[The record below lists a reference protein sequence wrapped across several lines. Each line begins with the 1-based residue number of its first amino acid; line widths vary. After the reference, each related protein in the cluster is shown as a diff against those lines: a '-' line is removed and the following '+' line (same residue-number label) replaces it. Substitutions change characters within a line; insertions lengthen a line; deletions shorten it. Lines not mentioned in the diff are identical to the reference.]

1 MNSIGQN
8 FRKSTEVAKKELR
21 NFSYWISH
29 LAGKSNDTDSN
40 AACKR
45 YLKRRRMNK
54 NERRENADR
63 DSKQLN
69 WQIWAEYL
77 IRDFQ
82 N

>member
-1 MNSIGQN
+1 
-8 FRKSTEVAKKELR
+8 
-21 NFSYWISH
+21 
-29 LAGKSNDTDSN
+29 
-40 AACKR
+40 
-45 YLKRRRMNK
+45 MNK